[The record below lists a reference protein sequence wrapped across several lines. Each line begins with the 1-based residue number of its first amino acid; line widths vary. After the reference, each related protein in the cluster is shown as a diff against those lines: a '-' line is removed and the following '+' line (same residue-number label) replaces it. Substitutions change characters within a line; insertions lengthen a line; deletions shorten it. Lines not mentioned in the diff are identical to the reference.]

1 MPRLAFDGGSAHLI
15 ACLFRLTV
23 TAGLCQEWKKGG
35 AVLLLAWGLLSSFG
49 CGLVSR
55 EVKVPQLVAP
65 LSTATLDEL
74 LARLNDFQRVRTLSA
89 RVALQFQT
97 EAPESGLGRRYRTAD
112 GRLILA
118 RPASV
123 RLLIQAPLVKTT
135 IAELASDGHRF
146 QLLVYPEDHRLF
158 VEGSNDRDYTER
170 EEALE
175 RNPQWREVGSLR
187 RVRPQHITEALLWEP
202 VDEADAN
209 RLTTLEEFRQI
220 EEERVPGQKPRMV
233 IRSYYIISLLEPAG
247 PHRARI
253 LRKFWFDRTRGL
265 LLVRQQVFGEAGEI
279 RSEIRYEEFATAPN
293 SSSLIPV
300 EIRIARPY
308 DRYSVRLGLDRT
320 SLVVNGEVS
329 EALFRLEK
337 PAEWG
342 DAVRVIN
349 LDRKGN

>member
-1 MPRLAFDGGSAHLI
+1 MRFDSGALHLV
-15 ACLFRLTV
+15 ACLFRRTV
-23 TAGLCQEWKKGG
+23 NAGLCKRLSKGG
-35 AVLLLAWGLLSSFG
+35 AVLLLVWGLLTSIG

-65 LSTATLDEL
+65 LSTATLEEL
-74 LARLNDFQRVRTLSA
+74 LARLNDFQQVRTLSA
-89 RVALQFQT
+89 RVAIQFQT
-97 EAPESGLGRRYRTAD
+97 EAPESGLGQRYRTAD

-118 RPASV
+118 RPANV

-170 EEALE
+170 EEALQ
-175 RNPQWREVGSLR
+175 RDPQWREVGSLR

-202 VDEADAN
+202 VDDGASN

-220 EEERVPGQKPRMV
+220 EEERASGQKPRMV
-233 IRSYYIISLLEPAG
+233 IRSYYIISLLEPIG
-247 PHRARI
+247 PNRARI

-293 SSSLIPV
+293 SPYLIPV

-320 SLVVNGEVS
+320 SLVINGEVS

-342 DAVRVIN
+342 DAVRTIN